1 MRELIMADKKIVA
14 KLDKKLTEQ
23 GIIKKEF
30 EKDYEKVH
38 TFLNKNNAAYDKY
51 LRNDDFKK
59 CENDLRSW
67 LITLNKQGAS
77 QEKLTSYLRS
87 GMAHLCFNY
96 IRLKGEKPP
105 ADEHVTRALKS
116 FKKRNFDKTFFKA
129 GK

>member
-1 MRELIMADKKIVA
+1 MGALVMADKKIVA

-38 TFLNKNNAAYDKY
+38 TFLNKNNAKYDKY

-96 IRLKGEKPP
+96 IRLKGENPQ